1 MRPFNISAKSLGTN
15 GCCTTFWVGA
25 AAVIVIKL
33 ETLVI
38 VVGAAAVS
46 KIELETCITVV
57 GAAAVFII
65 ELQTYWCSSRQQN

>member
-1 MRPFNISAKSLGTN
+1 MSRNLDNNIGAAAVIKIELRTLIIV
-15 GCCTTFWVGA
+15 VGA

-46 KIELETCITVV
+46 
-57 GAAAVFII
+57 
-65 ELQTYWCSSRQQN
+65 